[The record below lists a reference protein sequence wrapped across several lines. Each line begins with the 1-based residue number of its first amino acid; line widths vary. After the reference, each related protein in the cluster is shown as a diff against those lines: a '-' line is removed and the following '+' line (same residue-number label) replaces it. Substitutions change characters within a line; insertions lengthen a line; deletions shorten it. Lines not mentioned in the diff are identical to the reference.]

1 MPLFFIGRKKEKEQ
15 AELNEKNVKLAE
27 RTRELLE
34 AYDKLRNSVLI
45 DTVRIT
51 ESLLDR
57 TGLTDIDKT
66 MWGAEYPDEDS
77 GKLKEEPENIR
88 AVKKTVRR
96 LYHQISTMDADLTP
110 MNYEMRMLLEKR
122 GTNFAEYDPR
132 EIVLFRKAAEL
143 SVKIRELLAIPVLD
157 ANGELTKE
165 AGETAENLLS
175 E

>member
-1 MPLFFIGRKKEKEQ
+1 MPLFFIGRKKEKEPE
-15 AELNEKNVKLAE
+15 ELDEKNVQLME
-27 RTRELLE
+27 RTKELLE

-51 ESLLDR
+51 ESLLDQ
-57 TGLTDIDKT
+57 TGLSDIDRT

-77 GKLKEEPENIR
+77 DKLKAEPENIR
-88 AVKKTVRR
+88 AVSKAVKR

-143 SVKIRELLAIPVLD
+143 SVKIRGLLAIPVLD
-157 ANGELTKE
+157 ENGELTKE
-165 AGETAENLLS
+165 AGETAEKLL
-175 E
+175 EE